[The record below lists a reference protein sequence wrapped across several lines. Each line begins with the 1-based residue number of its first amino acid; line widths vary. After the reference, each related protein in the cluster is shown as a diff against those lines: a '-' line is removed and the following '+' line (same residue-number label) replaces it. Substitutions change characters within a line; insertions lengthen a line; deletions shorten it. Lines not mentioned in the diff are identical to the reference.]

1 VALIA
6 ESRKSKALFHFLE
19 TGEMEAAEMDV
30 GEAFQLLQIPDRTVD
45 DNSILAAYSVCCSDA
60 PGQIATYRKALS
72 IIAREKQSPFLSSV
86 LADDPTQSA
95 RALTDWPVGL
105 NNIGNTCY
113 LNSLLQFYFTITPL
127 RNMVLD
133 FENYK
138 TDLDEENIKNK
149 RVGSRKVS
157 RTEIERS
164 QKCKEKAIFS
174 SNICHLTIEQSSKS
188 LACSSRA

>member
-1 VALIA
+1 MLQFPSIIQLLPFTKYIFTSWQISDTPASKDLARRAVALIA

-45 DNSILAAYSVCCSDA
+45 DNSIFAAYSVCCSDA
-60 PGQIATYRKALS
+60 PGQIDTYRKALS

-86 LADDPTQSA
+86 LADDSTQSA

-113 LNSLLQFYFTITPL
+113 LNSLLLLFYNHPAPEYDPGL
-127 RNMVLD
+127 
-133 FENYK
+133 
-138 TDLDEENIKNK
+138 
-149 RVGSRKVS
+149 RKV
-157 RTEIERS
+157 
-164 QKCKEKAIFS
+164 
-174 SNICHLTIEQSSKS
+174 
-188 LACSSRA
+188 